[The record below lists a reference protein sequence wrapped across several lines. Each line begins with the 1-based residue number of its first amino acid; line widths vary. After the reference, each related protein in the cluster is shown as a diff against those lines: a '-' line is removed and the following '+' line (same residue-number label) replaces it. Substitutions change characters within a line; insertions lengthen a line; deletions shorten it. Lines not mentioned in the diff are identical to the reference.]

1 MLRIEDI
8 ECVRINS
15 SEDVRRA
22 AEAFRKAVRDI
33 DDYRIAACHNIA
45 QKALMID
52 DDGNILATSVF
63 GWTDA
68 ASDRWWRSP
77 GIALDN
83 PITLACRYT
92 SQAFW
97 CNAEGIRTYQ
107 PNRFLASIDLSQF
120 EERSLTRAA
129 IVTPVHQ
136 PFGQVGVVAFT
147 HRDDRLIDL
156 QDQFEKVGT
165 HLSILARTF
174 IESYVQIMCPAQHL
188 PTGLRL
194 SKREVECLRWA
205 AIGKT
210 DEEISAIIGRSRA
223 TVRFHIHNASLKLD
237 AVNRSQSV
245 FRATQ
250 LGYLGIAS

>member
-1 MLRIEDI
+1 MLKIENIERI
-8 ECVRINS
+8 RIKS
-15 SEDVRRA
+15 SEDIRRA
-22 AEAFRKAVRDI
+22 AEAFRDMVQEI
-33 DDYRIAACHNIA
+33 DEYRIGPCHNIA
-45 QKALMID
+45 QKALMKD

-63 GWTDA
+63 GWTDSE
-68 ASDRWWRSP
+68 SDRWWRSP
-77 GIALDN
+77 RIALDN

-97 CNAEGIRTYQ
+97 CNAEGFRTYQ
-107 PNRFLASIDLSQF
+107 PNRFLSSIDLSHF

-129 IVTPVHQ
+129 IVTPVHL
-136 PFGQVGVVAFT
+136 PFGHVGVVAFT
-147 HRDDRLIDL
+147 HPDEQKIDL
-156 QDQFEKVGT
+156 QEEFEKVGD
-165 HLSILARTF
+165 ILALYARTF
-174 IESYVQIMCPAQHL
+174 IESYVQVMCPAQHL

-210 DEEISAIIGRSRA
+210 DDEISQIICRSRA

-237 AVNRSQSV
+237 AVNRSQSI